1 MCTLYYEDV
10 LSRNIFFS
18 VLVLTQNSKDWY
30 LRCELYMLEK
40 VNKSLMMK
48 NHQRDNYYRT
58 DLLHCKVGGATFE
71 RIT

>member
-30 LRCELYMLEK
+30 LRCELYMLK
-40 VNKSLMMK
+40 RVRRSLMMK
-48 NHQRDNYYRT
+48 NQRDNYYIT
-58 DLLHCKVGGATFE
+58 DLLHCKAGDEIFE
-71 RIT
+71 RII